1 MQRPWHSWIETGTVI
16 AKTCGV
22 VVAYFGIIALMAY
35 PVFEASRGL
44 A

>member
-1 MQRPWHSWIETGTVI
+1 MQWPWHSWIETGKLI

-22 VVAYFGIIALMAY
+22 GVAYLGIIALMAY